1 MKKNMEFRAEVQE
14 GDVPLGGVGV
24 VVVWA
29 ATGLETAGAQGDG
42 EGTHLASPAV
52 GIRKAERSLHEN
64 RGGVVRGLWEGNRE
78 GATQRPA
85 AESSERWPDGSLAAI
100 VRSEWRPEAPA
111 PGS

>member
-1 MKKNMEFRAEVQE
+1 MEFRAEAQE

-42 EGTHLASPAV
+42 EGTQPLAAPAV
-52 GIRKAERSLHEN
+52 GFRKAERSLPEN

-85 AESSERWPDGSLAAI
+85 AESSETWPDGSLAAI
-100 VRSEWRPEAPA
+100 VRSEWSPEAPA
-111 PGS
+111 PGG